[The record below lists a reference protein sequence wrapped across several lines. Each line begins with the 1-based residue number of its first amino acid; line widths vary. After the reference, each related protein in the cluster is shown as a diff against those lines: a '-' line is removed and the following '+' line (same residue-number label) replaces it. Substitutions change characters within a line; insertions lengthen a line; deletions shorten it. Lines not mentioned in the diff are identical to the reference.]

1 MIRELILSNAELA
14 TLTIGSVNIVNLQ
27 VGSEFIDLPSRCI
40 VRVVDITKN
49 TVNCIKVMD
58 LYFNA
63 ITANKQKQ
71 IMHYADSDGKLYNCW
86 DVIEFKQ
93 LMQNK
98 LQSLLSNFS

>member
-1 MIRELILSNAELA
+1 MIRDLILSNAELA
-14 TLTIGSVNIVNLQ
+14 TLTNGAVNIVNLQ
-27 VGSEFIDLPSRCI
+27 PGSEFVDLPSRCI

-58 LYFNA
+58 LYLNT
-63 ITANKQKQ
+63 IPANKQKQ
-71 IMHYADSDGKLYNCW
+71 IAIGASSAGKLYNCW

-98 LQSLLSNFS
+98 LQSLLSNF